1 MPHAR
6 DFAARSL
13 SISNSPWLTDED
25 FEAICVVLETGYS

>member
-1 MPHAR
+1 MRHAR
-6 DFAARSL
+6 DFAAL